1 MNSTTLLHRARYAM
15 LSFYL
20 SKRSLGPKLSIYQ
33 ALFVPLFVP
42 RLLRAFN
49 AFSRAMFAFENE
61 QQMNSAAFQEM
72 MCISGRRSWMGK
84 LRVEPPTDESIKIC
98 LCHYLSWWSQSR
110 EFEDF
115 FCVDLHGFRVEGNF
129 LEIHVHSTPGHWNR
143 TPCDDIWDFCC
154 PEKHRNEWN

>member
-1 MNSTTLLHRARYAM
+1 MF
-15 LSFYL
+15 SFYL

-49 AFSRAMFAFENE
+49 AFLRALFAFENE
-61 QQMNSAAFQEM
+61 QQMNSAAFSRDDVHLEM
-72 MCISGRRSWMGK
+72 EIVDGK
-84 LRVEPPTDESIKIC
+84 AWVEPPTDESIKIC

-115 FCVDLHGFRVEGNF
+115 FLLIFTSFEGT
-129 LEIHVHSTPGHWNR
+129 S
-143 TPCDDIWDFCC
+143 
-154 PEKHRNEWN
+154 